1 MDMCSS
7 VKTWKTQPPLPAEER
22 GWQQAVLQTLRGSS
36 IAHFHFGIDCEFL
49 LFELP
54 SLWGSILETLE
65 N

>member
-1 MDMCSS
+1 MFEHMEGTVTIYQLRKEAGNSLFYRSS
-7 VKTWKTQPPLPAEER
+7 ER
-22 GWQQAVLQTLRGSS
+22 TS

-54 SLWGSILETLE
+54 SLWGFILETLE